1 MLEAVLFFVTPYRKD
16 VQMLVLS
23 KLCRFN
29 VCFMYALCM
38 IHVCL
43 HHRNSLENI
52 LLHAIYVVMYAYSY
66 LFYNN
71 LFEL

>member
-1 MLEAVLFFVTPYRKD
+1 MLEAVFFFVTPYRKD

-38 IHVCL
+38 LYVCL
-43 HHRNSLENI
+43 HHCNSLEIN
-52 LLHAIYVVMYAYSY
+52 LLQVIYVVMYAYSH

>member
-1 MLEAVLFFVTPYRKD
+1 MCLKQFFSSLPPIEKMYKCSFCQNYVG
-16 VQMLVLS
+16 L
-23 KLCRFN
+23 
-29 VCFMYALCM
+29 MYALCM
-38 IHVCL
+38 LYVCL